1 MSGPVSRRAAI
12 AITLAACGAIAWSA
26 PPASRGPVVLYQP
39 ELRCPIESAG
49 TGLKPLVRLKLSVD
63 VRGKVTRAEVTSV
76 EPSSELDDAFRA
88 AAQSG
93 LSGWRFAPGEKDGL
107 PVPSEITVA
116 VQFVPPDEAETP
128 LPGTPA
134 GTAAA
139 SAGSDASFESL
150 RYDYRARVLA
160 MSLGRRRAIAD
171 AIAAQADDVLKKERR
186 AVARDD
192 WFEVVT
198 DFGGQKQADGLL
210 QNVEAT
216 FAAVH
221 KVFGTRVPP
230 RPREDRLRVF
240 VFETRAQYE
249 QFAAKNIPFE
259 WSAGFYAPAGVL
271 AFHTQHPTVGFL
283 RAVLFHETTHAYVDR
298 HLAKRGTPL
307 PRWLDEGFAEYIGN
321 SDVKDGQLVLGSH
334 KQRKET
340 MAVGFAT
347 IFWQSASRFA
357 SETAQRAQRQKRALT
372 LQQIVGAGVET
383 FYGKDYDLFYA
394 QGWLAV
400 HFLRHGRPAWA
411 EDAFPRFLLYVAEGY
426 PPVDAMR
433 VCYGATPEALEAEYQ
448 RYVKGF

>member
-1 MSGPVSRRAAI
+1 
-12 AITLAACGAIAWSA
+12 
-26 PPASRGPVVLYQP
+26 LYSP
-39 ELRCPIESAG
+39 ELRCPIEAAG

-63 VRGKVTRAEVTSV
+63 TRGKVTRAEVTSI

-88 AAQSG
+88 AAQGG
-93 LSGWRFAPGEKDGL
+93 LSAWRFAPGEKDGA

-116 VQFVPPDEAETP
+116 VQFVPPDESIAP
-128 LPGTPA
+128 VPGTPA
-134 GTAAA
+134 STTAAT
-139 SAGSDASFESL
+139 SDASFESL

-171 AIAAQADDVLKKERR
+171 AIAAQAEDFVKKDKRV
-186 AVARDD
+186 VARDD

-198 DFGGQKQADGLL
+198 DFGGQKQAEALL

-216 FAAVH
+216 FAAIH

-230 RPREDRLRVF
+230 RPREDRLRVY
-240 VFETRAQYE
+240 VFETKAQYD

-283 RAVLFHETTHAYVDR
+283 RSVLFHETTHAYVDR
-298 HLAKRGTPL
+298 HLTKRGTLL

-321 SDVKDGQLVLGSH
+321 SDVKDGQLLLGLH
-334 KQRKET
+334 KQRKES
-340 MAVGFAT
+340 MPVGFAT
-347 IFWQSASRFA
+347 IFWQSASRSA

-372 LQQIVGAGVET
+372 LSQIVGSGVET
-383 FYGKDYDLFYA
+383 FYGKDYDLYYA

-400 HFLRHGRPAWA
+400 HFLRHGRPGWM
-411 EDAFPRFLLYVAEGY
+411 EDVFPRFLLYVAEGY
-426 PPVDAMR
+426 APVDAMR

-448 RYVKGF
+448 RYVKTF